1 MKKVIIFGL
10 ATSLSLV
17 LLSGCGGE
25 PSPESHTGM
34 VEKQDMTQAKMH
46 KLIKKAGE
54 DAGWIMT
61 EFKSNALIAEKIDGD
76 DSQAVTVKFSKS
88 SYDIDPENSE
98 LNSAIEDAL
107 N

>member
-10 ATSLSLV
+10 ATSLSLI

-54 DAGWIMT
+54 DSGWIMT
-61 EFKSNALIAEKIDGD
+61 EFKTNALIAEKIDGD
-76 DSQAVTVKFSKS
+76 DSQAVTVTFNKS
-88 SYDIDPENSE
+88 SYDIDPESSE

>member
-10 ATSLSLV
+10 ATSLSLI

-46 KLIKKAGE
+46 KLIKRAGE
-54 DAGWIMT
+54 DSGWIMT

-76 DSQAVTVKFSKS
+76 DSQAVTVTFSKS
-88 SYDIDPENSE
+88 AYDIDPESSE

>member
-10 ATSLSLV
+10 ATSLSLI

-25 PSPESHTGM
+25 PSPESHTGI
-34 VEKQDMTQAKMH
+34 VEKQDMTQAKIH

-54 DAGWIMT
+54 NSGWIMT

-76 DSQAVTVKFSKS
+76 DSKAVTVTFSTS
-88 SYDIDPENSE
+88 SYDIEPENSE
-98 LNSAIEDAL
+98 LDSAIEDAL

>member
-1 MKKVIIFGL
+1 MKKVIILGL

-25 PSPESHTGM
+25 PSPESHTG
-34 VEKQDMTQAKMH
+34 VVVKQNMTQAKMH

-54 DAGWIMT
+54 DSGWIMT
-61 EFKSNALIAEKIDGD
+61 EFKTNALIAEKIDGD
-76 DSQAVTVKFSKS
+76 DSQAVTVTFNKS
-88 SYDIDPENSE
+88 SYDIDPESSE